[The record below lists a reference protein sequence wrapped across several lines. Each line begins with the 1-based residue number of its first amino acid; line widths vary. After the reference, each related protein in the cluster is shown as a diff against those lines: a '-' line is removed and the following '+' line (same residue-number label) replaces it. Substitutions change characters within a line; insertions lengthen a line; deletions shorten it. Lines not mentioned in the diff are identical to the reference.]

1 MTRQPNIRINQVNTL
16 VLSKS
21 LVNALE
27 LLPDRVYP
35 FFAYHCDDSI
45 DIMIL
50 PECYFTGCWFT
61 ADINPK
67 TPSSYRFKAG
77 RGEALANIFAIRGFK
92 KLTNYKVSKI
102 VPKTS
107 FSITKEEI

>member
-1 MTRQPNIRINQVNTL
+1 MKEPNVIINQVNTL
-16 VLSKS
+16 VLSKA
-21 LVNALE
+21 LVNALG

-35 FFAYHCDDSI
+35 FFAYHCDDSV

-50 PECYFTGCWFT
+50 PEYYFTGCWFA

-77 RGEALANIFAIRGFK
+77 RGEALANVFANHGFK
-92 KLTNYKVSKI
+92 KLTNYKVTKI